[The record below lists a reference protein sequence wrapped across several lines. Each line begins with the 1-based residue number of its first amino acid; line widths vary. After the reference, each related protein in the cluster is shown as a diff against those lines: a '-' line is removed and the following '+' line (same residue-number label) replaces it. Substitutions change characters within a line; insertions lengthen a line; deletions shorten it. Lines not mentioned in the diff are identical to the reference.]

1 MESALNLRDNALIWI
16 DLEMTG
22 LDPET
27 CGIVQIGMIIT
38 DPELNELGPPWEVTV
53 WQPESVLE
61 RMSPFVRNMHEKS
74 GLLPKI
80 RASQV
85 AVEDAARQAI
95 ELVSKQVAYR
105 AGRLCGNSVWQD
117 RRFLLKEMPVFE
129 AYLHYR
135 QIDVSTLKEL
145 AHNWY
150 KKAYPK
156 PQTGE
161 HTALFD
167 IQQSIAELKYLRKE
181 IMR

>member
-1 MESALNLRDNALIWI
+1 VTLRDNALVWI

-22 LDPET
+22 LSPES
-27 CGIVQIGMIIT
+27 CGIVQMGMILT
-38 DPELNELGPPWEVTV
+38 DIDLNELAPPWEVTI

-61 RMSPFVRNMHEKS
+61 RMSPFVRNMHEES
-74 GLLPKI
+74 GLLPKV

-85 AVEDAARQAI
+85 AVEDAERLALEI
-95 ELVSKQVAYR
+95 LNKQVAYR
-105 AGRLCGNSVWQD
+105 AGRLSGNSVWQD
-117 RRFLLKEMPVFE
+117 RRFLMRYMPTFDS
-129 AYLHYR
+129 YLHYR

-145 AHNWY
+145 SANWY
-150 KKAYPK
+150 KKSFAK

-167 IQQSIAELKYLRKE
+167 IQQSIAELKFLRKE